1 MSLVTPMVN
10 DGGQVRAAVSGDLFN
25 SGEVV
30 QSNSTAG
37 SATLTAQQVIG
48 GILNRTGPGGAYND
62 TTPAAAEII
71 AALMSNGNYQGG
83 GAYAANGVQTGTTFR
98 FRHINTVAFIATLV
112 AGAGV
117 SLAGVTANAAS
128 SFRDYLVTILNG
140 TPPQNYACT
149 TTNASAVVTGMTAD
163 QTKNITP
170 GMAVSGTGIP
180 GGATVLSV
188 QPGVGFTLSANA
200 TATGSLVALAFTPRV
215 EFRGIGSGLI

>member
-10 DGGQVRAAVSGDLFN
+10 DGGQVRSAVSGDLFN
-25 SGEVV
+25 TGELV
-30 QSNSTAG
+30 QTNSTAG
-37 SATLTAQQVIG
+37 AATLTAQQVVG
-48 GILNRTGPGGAYND
+48 GILNRTGPGANYND
-62 TTPAAAEII
+62 TTPSAAEIVS
-71 AALMSNGNYQGG
+71 ALLSNGNYQGG
-83 GAYAANGVQTGTTFR
+83 GAYAANGVQPGTTFR

-117 SLAGVTANAAS
+117 VLAGVTANAAS
-128 SFRDYLVTILNG
+128 SFREYLVTVLNG

-149 TTNASAVVTGMTAD
+149 TTNGSAAVTGLSAE
-163 QTKNITP
+163 QTKNLTP

-180 GGATVLSV
+180 GGATILSV

-200 TATGSLVALAFTPRV
+200 TATGSLVALAFSPRV